1 MNDQEITQLNKDIDT
16 LASFS
21 KSPIVAGKVSIPAPS
36 PCILI
41 VTATKNPIHLTVP
54 QGNVI
59 KALNTKHCKMNQTE
73 YASHINMDMALLS
86 KYLSGELPITVQ
98 SLQRILSKITY
109 SNKGFEA
116 EWQTRILIRECE
128 TGPDVPNVDSIELG
142 DQSLLEDN
150 G

>member
-1 MNDQEITQLNKDIDT
+1 MNDQEIKNKFIPPGSIT
-16 LASFS
+16 FEEL
-21 KSPIVAGKVSIPAPS
+21 KKNVSPSS

-41 VTATKNPIHLTVP
+41 VTATKNPIHLTIA

-59 KALNTKHCKMNQTE
+59 KALITKHCKMNQTE
-73 YASHINMDMALLS
+73 YATHINMDMALLS

-98 SLQRILSKITY
+98 ALQRILSKITY
-109 SNKGFEA
+109 TSPTSHIGFEA

-128 TGPDVPNVDSIELG
+128 TGTVVPNADFTGLG